1 MVPLVIDNTRPDD
14 NDGEMLNAVG
24 AEPEYDTNDTRTLPY
39 CATDSVPVTLSTS
52 DDGAVADVPDDD
64 NTLVP
69 DDDSS
74 LVPDDDATASPVDD
88 DDEPHVVMVTW
99 IEVEV
104 EPKSL
109 VAVMV

>member
-64 NTLVP
+64 
-69 DDDSS
+69 SS
-74 LVPDDDATASPVDD
+74 LVPDDDATASPVDDD